1 MQKLRKLPFVLA
13 ILVTL
18 FTAACSDIDVTPR
31 TDDDGEPPI
40 VIRPPAP
47 TSTTSGD
54 TVNIG

>member
-31 TDDDGEPPI
+31 TDDDDVPPI
-40 VIRPPAP
+40 PIKPTP
-47 TSTTSGD
+47 TSTVSGD
-54 TVNIG
+54 TVVIG